1 MKDLCK
7 LTVTDVVVD
16 EANCW
21 PVISQT
27 LHSDHLFLTDEA
39 FRKIK

>member
-1 MKDLCK
+1 MKDVCK

-16 EANCW
+16 EANCGL
-21 PVISQT
+21 VISQT
-27 LHSDHLFLTDEA
+27 VYSDRLFVIDED